1 MRSINKI
8 IRRLPPVFW
17 FLLVLSIII
26 IIWEFIPPPPPS
38 PLKISENAVSDGIND
53 DDILIHKTPYFNNDE
68 ECLVNWDYKEEEE
81 YKTFIEKCP
90 KDIESKIYLNNE
102 KARQKANNSD
112 SYITTKIAIVVP
124 ISRQKIGNNL
134 DSFVKVNGWRVF
146 DSIELLQGIELAQRE
161 INERLEGIRLGEK
174 RVLLEITIVDDSY
187 EDNIS
192 EEERAEKTANY
203 LVEDEEDIIA
213 VVGHFSSDSIQA
225 AADIYQKHK
234 LVAISPTS
242 TAVRKNNNWWQ
253 SLLDKSELDDSEKLQ
268 LNSYI
273 FRTSPNDEI
282 AIARLIGVIKGEEE
296 NNEITKKVMILYEPD
311 SFYSSLYEQ
320 LFVKQVEEE
329 IDNSNILDESRC
341 EFYEVFGSKQIEDCI
356 EAIEE
361 NKPDFFLL
369 VPSSD
374 NALET
379 ANEVLE
385 GAKDIEPK
393 PQLLGSDSM
402 FDPDILSEKA
412 EGMIVVVPTETEAN
426 FQGIQLN
433 WRGAMTYDAV
443 FALAKGIENSG
454 CNVDSNSNLSQC
466 LRQNMRKV
474 LLRRDFEANGVLGIN
489 TVYFKNGDRVVDES
503 LASELEVPLIVKK
516 DEKGEYRFE
525 RY

>member
-1 MRSINKI
+1 MI
-8 IRRLPPVFW
+8 IKRLPPVFW
-17 FLLVLSIII
+17 FLLVLLTAISI
-26 IIWEFIPPPPPS
+26 WRFRGRATPPT
-38 PLKISENAVSDGIND
+38 ISEYAVSNGDY
-53 DDILIHKTPYFNNDE
+53 ILIHQQPYFNNDR
-68 ECLVNWDYKEEEE
+68 ECIANWDYKEE
-81 YKTFIEKCP
+81 KNFDNFIEKCP
-90 KDIESKIYLNNE
+90 KDIESKIYTNNR
-102 KARQKANNSD
+102 KAKDKVAESNN
-112 SYITTKIAIVVP
+112 YTIAKIAIVVP
-124 ISRQKIGNNL
+124 ISRKKVNNNAI
-134 DSFVKVNGWRVF
+134 DSAKVNGIRVF
-146 DSIELLQGIELAQRE
+146 DSIELLKGIELVQRK
-161 INERLEGIRLGEK
+161 INSEGIRLGEK
-174 RVLLEITIVDDSY
+174 KLFLEITIVDDSY
-187 EDNIS
+187 NDEIGEDD
-192 EEERAEKTANY
+192 RAKSAANY
-203 LVEDEEDIIA
+203 LVEDKDIVA

-225 AADIYQKHK
+225 AADIYQEHK

-242 TAVRKNNNWWQ
+242 TAARKNNSRWK
-253 SLLDKSELDDSEKLQ
+253 SFLDNLEKLN

-282 AIARLIGVIKGEEE
+282 AIARLIGLIKNED
-296 NNEITKKVMILYEPD
+296 NNNSAPKKVMILYEPD
-311 SFYSSLYEQ
+311 SFYSSLYRQ

-329 IDNSNILDESRC
+329 IDNTKIFDDSRC
-341 EFYEVFGSKQIEDCI
+341 KFYEPDGSKKIRDCI

-369 VPSSD
+369 VPSSA
-374 NALET
+374 NALEN
-379 ANEVLE
+379 ASEVLE
-385 GAKDIEPK
+385 VAKDIEPK

-412 EGMIVVVPTETEAN
+412 EGMIVVVPIETELN

-466 LRQNMRKV
+466 FRRKMKEV
-474 LLRRDFEANGVLGIN
+474 LSRGDFEANGVLGIE
-489 TVYFKNGDRVVDES
+489 TVYFQNGDRIVDES

>member
-1 MRSINKI
+1 MRNINNT
-8 IRRLPPVFW
+8 IRSLPPVFW

-26 IIWEFIPPPPPS
+26 VVWKFRPPPS
-38 PLKISENAVSDGIND
+38 SPPIKISENAVSNGIDD
-53 DDILIHKTPYFNNDE
+53 DDILIHKTPYFNDE
-68 ECLVNWDYKEEEE
+68 ECVLNWDDKEEKNYEA
-81 YKTFIEKCP
+81 FLEKCP
-90 KDIESKIYLNNE
+90 KDIESKIYLNND

-112 SYITTKIAIVVP
+112 SFIITNIAIVVP
-124 ISRQKIGNNL
+124 ISRKKIGNNL
-134 DSFVKVNGWRVF
+134 DRFVKVNGLRVF

-161 INERLEGIRLGEK
+161 INETLEGIRLGEK

-192 EEERAEKTANY
+192 EKERAERVANY
-203 LVEDEEDIIA
+203 LVEDVEDIIA

-225 AADIYQKHK
+225 AADIYQEHK

-253 SLLDKSELDDSEKLQ
+253 SLLDNSELDDSEKLQ

-296 NNEITKKVMILYEPD
+296 NNEMTKKVMILYEPN
-311 SFYSSLYEQ
+311 SFYSSLYRQ

-329 IDNSNILDESRC
+329 IDNSNIIDDNRC
-341 EFYEVFGSKQIEDCI
+341 EFYEVFGSRQIEDCI

-361 NKPDFFLL
+361 KKPDFFLL
-369 VPSSD
+369 APSSA

-385 GAKDIEPK
+385 GAKNLESK

-412 EGMIVVVPTETEAN
+412 EGMIVVVPTETELN
-426 FQGIQLN
+426 FKGIQLN
-433 WRGAMTYDAV
+433 WRGAMTYDAAFV
-443 FALAKGIENSG
+443 LAEGIENSG
-454 CNVDSNSNLSQC
+454 CNVDSNSNLSRC

-474 LLRRDFEANGVLGIN
+474 LSRKDFEANGVLGIN
-489 TVYFKNGDRVVDES
+489 TVYFTNGDRVVDES

-516 DEKGEYRFE
+516 NEKGEYRFE